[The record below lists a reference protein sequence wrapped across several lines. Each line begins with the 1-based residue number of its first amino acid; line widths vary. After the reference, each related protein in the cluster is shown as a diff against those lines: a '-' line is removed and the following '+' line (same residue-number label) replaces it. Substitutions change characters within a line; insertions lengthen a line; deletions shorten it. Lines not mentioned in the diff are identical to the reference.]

1 MATGEA
7 ICERCGCSVRV
18 DQLLY
23 HEAMHDQQMLLFEA
37 MERQLNL
44 SNEAINLVHELVN
57 DLEGRVDRAL
67 G

>member
-1 MATGEA
+1 MIGEA
-7 ICERCGCSVRV
+7 ICERCGCSVQV
-18 DQLLY
+18 GQLLY

-37 MERQLNL
+37 LERQLLL